1 MILLKKK
8 TPVYRISSKK
18 GLTCIK
24 IYKAPKGTITARK
37 IGVAKVIANIVP
49 ITDRKVRRNDV
60 TDLGTM
66 SSIPLMSL
74 EKRFIILPWGVVSK
88 NDMGECMMLT
98 NIF

>member
-1 MILLKKK
+1 MILLKNMF
-8 TPVYRISSKK
+8 TGFQDKK

-24 IYKAPKGTITARK
+24 KYKAPSGMITARK

-49 ITDRKVRRNDV
+49 VTDRKVRRNEV
-60 TDLGTM
+60 RDLGTM

-74 EKRFIILPWGVVSK
+74 EKRFMILPWGVVSK

-98 NIF
+98 NIL